1 MRKFDL
7 ELAVGIFMIAG
18 MVCLAYL
25 TIKLGQLEVLGDKG
39 YEIQAV
45 FSSSGGLKTGS
56 SVVIAG
62 VEVGRVKK
70 VTLDDYQA
78 RVTMSLPL
86 EVKIQEDA
94 IASIKTK
101 GLIGEKYVEISPG
114 GLDENLEPG
123 GVIRDTQPP
132 IDIEQ
137 LISKYVFGTV
147 SNK

>member
-70 VTLDDYQA
+70 VVLDDYEA

-114 GLDENLEPG
+114 GLDENLGPG

-147 SNK
+147 SDK